1 MTPQQ
6 IALVQQSFSKV
17 APISEAAAVLFY
29 DRLFDVAP
37 SVRAMFPEDMTE
49 QRKKLMGML
58 AAVVSGLSNL
68 ETILPAASALAKRH
82 VAYGAKAE
90 HYPVVGATLL
100 WTLEKGLGEAWTP
113 ELATAWTDAY
123 GVLSGYMISKPT
135 ARRRR
140 PPNRRCL
147 VSEPLVIVGNGMAAA
162 RLVDELA
169 KTALGRYAVAV
180 IGEEPR
186 LAYNRVLLSS
196 VLAGETGS
204 HEIELRPADWW
215 RHRGVTVRYGYRVTE
230 IDTGRRELKI
240 AGEESMEYSK
250 LVLATGSTP
259 LRLNVPGADLAGVH
273 TFRDTRD
280 VDLLLTLAAAKKR
293 VVVVGGGLLGL
304 EAAYGL
310 AKAGAPVTLLH
321 LMDRLMER
329 QLDGPAAD
337 LLKTLVERKG
347 IRILLN
353 ASTARIHGE
362 RHVEAVELADGSRI
376 EADAVIFAAGIRPN
390 IALAKEAGI
399 AVNRGIVVNDEMQ
412 TASPDIYA
420 LGECAE
426 HRGTCYGLVEPA
438 YEQARVLA
446 RHLGGRPAAY
456 QGSVV
461 STNLKVS
468 GVSVFSAGDFM
479 GGEGSESLVLTDRR
493 RGTYKKL
500 VIADGCLTGA
510 VLIGDTA
517 DALWYLELIRTRE
530 KIAGIRADMMFGR
543 ALALP
548 SKAA

>member
-1 MTPQQ
+1 M
-6 IALVQQSFSKV
+6 
-17 APISEAAAVLFY
+17 
-29 DRLFDVAP
+29 
-37 SVRAMFPEDMTE
+37 
-49 QRKKLMGML
+49 
-58 AAVVSGLSNL
+58 
-68 ETILPAASALAKRH
+68 
-82 VAYGAKAE
+82 
-90 HYPVVGATLL
+90 
-100 WTLEKGLGEAWTP
+100 
-113 ELATAWTDAY
+113 
-123 GVLSGYMISKPT
+123 
-135 ARRRR
+135 
-140 PPNRRCL
+140 
-147 VSEPLVIVGNGMAAA
+147 SEPLVIVGNGMAAA

-259 LRLNVPGADLAGVH
+259 LRLNLPGADLAGVH

-353 ASTARIHGE
+353 ASTARIHGDG
-362 RHVEAVELADGSRI
+362 HVEAVELADGSRI
-376 EADAVIFAAGIRPN
+376 EADAVIFAAGIKPN
-390 IALAKEAGI
+390 VALAKEAGI
-399 AVNRGIVVNDEMQ
+399 AVNRGVVVNDLMQ
-412 TASPDIYA
+412 TASPDIFA

-446 RHLGGRPAAY
+446 RHLAGRPAAY

-493 RGTYKKL
+493 HGTYKKL
-500 VIADGCLTGA
+500 VIADGRLTGA
-510 VLIGDTA
+510 VLIGDTV
-517 DALWYLELIRTRE
+517 DALWYLELIRNRD
-530 KIAGIRADMMFGR
+530 KVAAIRTDMMFGR
-543 ALALP
+543 ALARP
-548 SKAA
+548 PKAA

>member
-1 MTPQQ
+1 M
-6 IALVQQSFSKV
+6 
-17 APISEAAAVLFY
+17 
-29 DRLFDVAP
+29 
-37 SVRAMFPEDMTE
+37 
-49 QRKKLMGML
+49 
-58 AAVVSGLSNL
+58 
-68 ETILPAASALAKRH
+68 
-82 VAYGAKAE
+82 
-90 HYPVVGATLL
+90 
-100 WTLEKGLGEAWTP
+100 
-113 ELATAWTDAY
+113 
-123 GVLSGYMISKPT
+123 
-135 ARRRR
+135 
-140 PPNRRCL
+140 
-147 VSEPLVIVGNGMAAA
+147 SEPLVIVGNGMAAA

-240 AGEESMEYSK
+240 EGEESMEYSK
-250 LVLATGSTP
+250 LVLAVGSTP

-329 QLDGPAAD
+329 QLDAPAAD

-362 RHVEAVELADGSRI
+362 GHVEAVELADGSRI

-390 IALAKEAGI
+390 IALAKDAGI

-446 RHLGGRPAAY
+446 RHLSGRPAAY

-479 GGEGSESLVLTDRR
+479 GGEGSESLVLSDRR

-500 VIADGCLTGA
+500 VIAEGRLTGA
-510 VLIGDTA
+510 LLIGDTV
-517 DALWYLELIRTRE
+517 DALWYLELIRNRE
-530 KIAGIRADMMFGR
+530 KVAAIRADMMFGR
-543 ALALP
+543 ALAGP

>member
-1 MTPQQ
+1 M
-6 IALVQQSFSKV
+6 
-17 APISEAAAVLFY
+17 
-29 DRLFDVAP
+29 
-37 SVRAMFPEDMTE
+37 
-49 QRKKLMGML
+49 
-58 AAVVSGLSNL
+58 
-68 ETILPAASALAKRH
+68 
-82 VAYGAKAE
+82 
-90 HYPVVGATLL
+90 
-100 WTLEKGLGEAWTP
+100 
-113 ELATAWTDAY
+113 
-123 GVLSGYMISKPT
+123 
-135 ARRRR
+135 
-140 PPNRRCL
+140 
-147 VSEPLVIVGNGMAAA
+147 SEPLVIVGNGMAAA

-329 QLDGPAAD
+329 QLDAPAAD

-353 ASTARIHGE
+353 ASTARIHGDGQ
-362 RHVEAVELADGSRI
+362 VEAVELADGSRI
-376 EADAVIFAAGIRPN
+376 EADAVIFAAGIKPN
-390 IALAKEAGI
+390 VALAKEAGI
-399 AVNRGIVVNDEMQ
+399 AVNRGVVVNDVMQ
-412 TASPDIYA
+412 TSSSDIFA

-446 RHLGGRPAAY
+446 RHLAGRPAGY

-479 GGEGSESLVLTDRR
+479 GGEGSESLVLSDRR

-500 VIADGCLTGA
+500 VIADGRLTGA
-510 VLIGDTA
+510 VLIGDTV
-517 DALWYLELIRTRE
+517 DALWYLELIRNRD
-530 KIAGIRADMMFGR
+530 KVAAIRTDMMFGR
-543 ALALP
+543 ALVQP

>member
-1 MTPQQ
+1 
-6 IALVQQSFSKV
+6 
-17 APISEAAAVLFY
+17 
-29 DRLFDVAP
+29 
-37 SVRAMFPEDMTE
+37 
-49 QRKKLMGML
+49 
-58 AAVVSGLSNL
+58 
-68 ETILPAASALAKRH
+68 
-82 VAYGAKAE
+82 
-90 HYPVVGATLL
+90 
-100 WTLEKGLGEAWTP
+100 
-113 ELATAWTDAY
+113 
-123 GVLSGYMISKPT
+123 
-135 ARRRR
+135 
-140 PPNRRCL
+140 
-147 VSEPLVIVGNGMAAA
+147 MAAA

-230 IDTGRRELKI
+230 IDIGRRELKI
-240 AGEESMEYSK
+240 EGEESMHYSK

-280 VDLLLTLAAAKKR
+280 VDLLLALAAGKKR

-329 QLDGPAAD
+329 QLDLPAAD

-353 ASTARIHGE
+353 ASTKCIHGDS
-362 RHVEAVELADGSRI
+362 RVEAVELADGSRI

-390 IALAKEAGI
+390 VALARDAGI
-399 AVNRGIVVNDEMQ
+399 AVNRGVVVNDEMQ

-446 RHLGGRPAAY
+446 RHLAGRPAAY

-500 VIADGCLTGA
+500 VIADGRLTGA

-517 DALWYLELIRTRE
+517 DALWYLELIRNRE
-530 KIAGIRADMMFGR
+530 KVTAIRSDMMFGR
-543 ALALP
+543 ALALTP
-548 SKAA
+548 KAA